1 MGNQTPTKEEVEDFM
16 RQNWNKVSESDK
28 ELLLQMV
35 WFVLKKVMLLS
46 LGFEPTKKYHI
57 SYGYDPNKKWK
68 NKKKRK
74 AIDTIR

>member
-16 RQNWNKVSESDK
+16 RQNWN
-28 ELLLQMV
+28 
-35 WFVLKKVMLLS
+35 KVMLLS

>member
-28 ELLLQMV
+28 ELLLQM
-35 WFVLKKVMLLS
+35 
-46 LGFEPTKKYHI
+46 GFEPTKKYHI

-68 NKKKRK
+68 NKKKEK
-74 AIDTIR
+74 Q